1 MDFFDIDPKG
11 LLPLIHWL
19 RHRPGTPAREPRE
32 APAPAPQRRAGC
44 C

>member
-1 MDFFDIDPKG
+1 MNAFDIDPKG

-19 RHRPGTPAREPRE
+19 RQRPRPPAREAHD